1 MCGLSTTCVKLHL
14 HISEEA
20 MPIFA
25 SGAAK
30 VAAPPPIAMQPCAS
44 PQSALSMSQQACG
57 SWHSISDIETGADAC
72 ATVAGCIGAN
82 SSATA
87 INICERNLL
96 NVKRAKAMIEAI

>member
-1 MCGLSTTCVKLHL
+1 
-14 HISEEA
+14 

-30 VAAPPPIAMQPCAS
+30 VAAPPPIAMQLWAS
-44 PQSALSMSQQACG
+44 LQTALSMSQQACG
-57 SWHSISDIETGADAC
+57 SWHNISDIETGADAC
-72 ATVAGCIGAN
+72 ATVGGCIGAN

-96 NVKRAKAMIEAI
+96 NVKRAKTMVKAV